1 MSNVSSPFPSPLY
14 IYFHLEGGAV
24 WFQSLCLYMNAAE
37 ANGPLAFFGGREL
50 GLYLPPLAQ
59 ARPGCRAGELVTI
72 IGDAGSSRQEVAGH
86 GRGHGSNHVNFNPV
100 GRLSRF
106 PPCSLL
112 DA

>member
-1 MSNVSSPFPSPLY
+1 MSNVSSPLPFPLY

-24 WFQSLCLYMNAAE
+24 WFQSLCLYSLYE
-37 ANGPLAFFGGREL
+37 RSRGKRTSRFFGGRGI

-86 GRGHGSNHVNFNPV
+86 GSNHVNFNPV
-100 GRLSRF
+100 GMLSRF

>member
-1 MSNVSSPFPSPLY
+1 MVPKSLSLY
-14 IYFHLEGGAV
+14 ERSRGKRT
-24 WFQSLCLYMNAAE
+24 SLFWRARRDRAL
-37 ANGPLAFFGGREL
+37 
-50 GLYLPPLAQ
+50 LYLPPLAQ